1 MRVTFSPEGGKEKG
15 GKKERRKGG
24 RKGRK
29 MEGRATKMDF
39 PRVSQCFGFLI
50 IKRNFHTIVLSL
62 SLLEIVVTIE
72 TWIKELEDG
81 SNVIHA
87 FYPGSVNLCS
97 FSS

>member
-1 MRVTFSPEGGKEKG
+1 MRVMFSQEGGKKKG
-15 GKKERRKGG
+15 GKEERRKGG

-39 PRVSQCFGFLI
+39 PRVSHCFRFLI

-72 TWIKELEDG
+72 T
-81 SNVIHA
+81 
-87 FYPGSVNLCS
+87 
-97 FSS
+97 